1 MSKGKKY
8 NTPKKYWGKCPHSRR
23 WRYHVM
29 GGKHNKF
36 KWFYRSKKWFT
47 DELLQKMSMR
57 FPTSHEI
64 WGWD

>member
-1 MSKGKKY
+1 
-8 NTPKKYWGKCPHSRR
+8 
-23 WRYHVM
+23 M

>member
-1 MSKGKKY
+1 MSKGKKF

-23 WRYHVM
+23 WRCHVM

-47 DELLQKMSMR
+47 DELL
-57 FPTSHEI
+57 
-64 WGWD
+64 